1 MIKIFEAAVNSQL
14 RDFLVAN
21 NILTE
26 EQSGFRAKHS
36 ASSTLLGVSDYI
48 LNNMSNGKVTG
59 GIFVDLKK
67 AFDTVDHCILL
78 SKLCKLGI
86 KGIEHK
92 WFSNYLTSRCQSV
105 NINGVLSE
113 PLTVD
118 IGVPQGSIL
127 GPLLF
132 ILYINDLP
140 NIIDDSCKVV
150 LYADDTALFYA
161 SNDPDHLQTVLNSKL
176 CKVGEWLQKNKLTLN
191 VKKANLM
198 LIGTDKRLTNFQ
210 NVQTFVNGEELC
222 GVTNC
227 KYLGIW
233 IDKNLNWNVNTENM
247 CNKISKRI
255 GIIRRLRTC
264 LDTNTLNILYK
275 SMILPVFDYC
285 DVVYSNCGG
294 INLDTLEKIQ
304 TRAAR
309 AITGYPPWHS
319 ATELRDKLGWMKIRS
334 RWLIHKCIFMY
345 KCLNDLA
352 PRYVCSNFKYAKD
365 VHNVNTRSSTNHQLA
380 INDHCSIR
388 SFQYQGAIEWNKLPL
403 QIRVISSLQSFK
415 EAVLD
420 HIKDYI
426 VKNGDTF

>member
-1 MIKIFEAAVNSQL
+1 MKIFEAAVNSQL

-36 ASSTLLGVSDYI
+36 TSSTLLDVSDYI

-59 GIFVDLKK
+59 GIFLDQKK

-113 PLTVD
+113 PLTMD

-140 NIIDDSCKVV
+140 NIIDESCKVV
-150 LYADDTALFYA
+150 LYADDSALFYA
-161 SNDPDHLQTVLNSKL
+161 SNDPDHLQTVLNSQL

-191 VKKANLM
+191 VKKTNLM

-210 NVQTFVNGEELC
+210 NVQTFVNFC
-222 GVTNC
+222 
-227 KYLGIW
+227 
-233 IDKNLNWNVNTENM
+233 
-247 CNKISKRI
+247 
-255 GIIRRLRTC
+255 
-264 LDTNTLNILYK
+264 
-275 SMILPVFDYC
+275 
-285 DVVYSNCGG
+285 
-294 INLDTLEKIQ
+294 INQ
-304 TRAAR
+304 
-309 AITGYPPWHS
+309 
-319 ATELRDKLGWMKIRS
+319 
-334 RWLIHKCIFMY
+334 
-345 KCLNDLA
+345 
-352 PRYVCSNFKYAKD
+352 
-365 VHNVNTRSSTNHQLA
+365 
-380 INDHCSIR
+380 
-388 SFQYQGAIEWNKLPL
+388 
-403 QIRVISSLQSFK
+403 
-415 EAVLD
+415 
-420 HIKDYI
+420 
-426 VKNGDTF
+426 

>member
-1 MIKIFEAAVNSQL
+1 
-14 RDFLVAN
+14 
-21 NILTE
+21 
-26 EQSGFRAKHS
+26 
-36 ASSTLLGVSDYI
+36 
-48 LNNMSNGKVTG
+48 
-59 GIFVDLKK
+59 
-67 AFDTVDHCILL
+67 
-78 SKLCKLGI
+78 
-86 KGIEHK
+86 
-92 WFSNYLTSRCQSV
+92 
-105 NINGVLSE
+105 
-113 PLTVD
+113 
-118 IGVPQGSIL
+118 
-127 GPLLF
+127 
-132 ILYINDLP
+132 
-140 NIIDDSCKVV
+140 
-150 LYADDTALFYA
+150 
-161 SNDPDHLQTVLNSKL
+161 
-176 CKVGEWLQKNKLTLN
+176 
-191 VKKANLM
+191 
-198 LIGTDKRLTNFQ
+198 
-210 NVQTFVNGEELC
+210 
-222 GVTNC
+222 
-227 KYLGIW
+227 
-233 IDKNLNWNVNTENM
+233 M

-285 DVVYSNCGG
+285 DVVYSNCSG
-294 INLDTLEKIQ
+294 INLDTLEQIQ
-304 TRAAR
+304 NRAAR

-420 HIKDYI
+420 NIKDYI